1 MDNSPKRRKH
11 KDNPY
16 TLMIENNNYYV
27 LFNDAR
33 GIIHKIEI
41 SEEVFNLFNSFELDD
56 KKLMNEY
63 DRHIEHNELSEI
75 TLNKR
80 AIIKTELVDNI
91 VEKKSEDDL
100 VKNAI
105 NSLSNVQKRRVI
117 KYYFENKTLEQIG
130 REEGCN
136 KMAVKFSIDSAL
148 EKISKK
154 FKI

>member
-1 MDNSPKRRKH
+1 MDKSPKRRKY

-16 TLMIENNNYYV
+16 SLMIENNLFYV
-27 LFNDAR
+27 LFTDNKN
-33 GIIHKIEI
+33 IIHKIKV
-41 SEEVFNLFNSFELDD
+41 SEEIFNVFSDFELDD
-56 KKLMNEY
+56 KKLLNEY

-80 AIIKTELVDNI
+80 AVNKTELVDII
-91 VEKKSEDDL
+91 VEKKLEDDL
-100 VKNAI
+100 LRNAI
-105 NSLSNVQKRRVI
+105 NSLSDVQKRRII

-136 KMAVKFSIDSAL
+136 KMAVKFSLDSAL